1 MDLVTDAGSWL
12 AEPDAVLAGC
22 RLQVEV
28 VLHVLGLD
36 VQDVVVGIAGG
47 DSAADAGDTHR
58 LKMQKGLC
66 GSEVLGQDLIDPDA
80 DLFPGNQA
88 AFGEVGLQNLA
99 GQVLAHMSAPLMS
112 RMALLLDRGARRPQP
127 VLGNVDGKRATRPDD
142 VPDAA
147 GLGGRVTDL
156 RVDLFWCS

>member
-28 VLHVLGLD
+28 VLHVLRLD

-58 LKMQKGLC
+58 LKMEKGLC
-66 GSEVLGQDLIDPDA
+66 GGEVLGQDLIDPDA

-88 AFGEVGLQNLA
+88 AFGEVCFQNLA
-99 GQVLAHMSAPLMS
+99 GQALTHMSAPPLG
-112 RMALLLDRGARRPQP
+112 LLLDRGARRPQP

-147 GLGGRVTDL
+147 GLGGGVTDL
-156 RVDLFWCS
+156 RVDLLWCS

>member
-1 MDLVTDAGSWL
+1 MFQMDLVTDAGSRL

-28 VLHVLGLD
+28 VLHVLRLD
-36 VQDVVVGIAGG
+36 VQDVVVGVAGG

-66 GSEVLGQDLIDPDA
+66 GGEVLGQDLIDPDA

-88 AFGEVGLQNLA
+88 AFGEVGFQNLA
-99 GQVLAHMSAPLMS
+99 GQVLAHMSAPPNKLYRELRPSS
-112 RMALLLDRGARRPQP
+112 RAPQGQILSSRAKRSDLPREEIVSAL
-127 VLGNVDGKRATRPDD
+127 RA
-142 VPDAA
+142 
-147 GLGGRVTDL
+147 
-156 RVDLFWCS
+156 SQ